1 LEQFLPQLLNT
12 LLGGGGQA
20 VVAVLVISIIGLVA
34 DRKRMIADLK
44 DKESRIDRMIDD
56 YYKANIQVSEALSSI
71 KQLLE
76 LRLKS

>member
-1 LEQFLPQLLNT
+1 LEQFLPQLIGT

-20 VVAVLVISIIGLVA
+20 VVAVLILTIVGLVV

-44 DKESRIDRMIDD
+44 VKEARIDRMIDD
-56 YYKANIQVSEALSSI
+56 YYKANIQVGEALASI

-76 LRLKS
+76 LRLK

>member
-20 VVAVLVISIIGLVA
+20 VVAVLVITIIGLVA

-44 DKESRIDRMIDD
+44 AKETRIDRMIDD
-56 YYKANIQVSEALSSI
+56 YYKANIQVSEALASI

-76 LRLKS
+76 LRLR

>member
-20 VVAVLVISIIGLVA
+20 VVAVLVITIIGLVA
-34 DRKRMIADLK
+34 DRKRMLADLK
-44 DKESRIDRMIDD
+44 AKETRIDRTIDD
-56 YYKANIQVSEALSSI
+56 YYKANIQVSEALASI

-76 LRLKS
+76 LRLK

>member
-20 VVAVLVISIIGLVA
+20 VVAVLVITIIGLVT

-44 DKESRIDRMIDD
+44 AKEARIDRMIDD
-56 YYKANIQVSEALSSI
+56 YYKANIQVSEALASI

-76 LRLKS
+76 LRLK

>member
-1 LEQFLPQLLNT
+1 MEQFLPQLVNT

-20 VVAVLVISIIGLVA
+20 VIAVLVITIIGLLA

-44 DKESRIDRMIDD
+44 AKEARIDRMIDD

-71 KQLLE
+71 KQILE
-76 LRLKS
+76 LRLK